1 MPNMY
6 ACGILFGKDGH
17 QALQRLHSTQRCA
30 GPARRPR
37 FQSQGF
43 SNTYN
48 AIAGR
53 VGQGQ
58 TVLGEVSRRWSAHM
72 EFKPTKVG
80 PLLPFLY
87 KFTLKKKYRQ
97 GRKARCSTCRSWV
110 ALRAQ
115 VGLARGHTGTLREPL

>member
-6 ACGILFGKDGH
+6 ARGILFGQVGH
-17 QALQRLHSTQRCA
+17 QALRRSEQHTTTRR
-30 GPARRPR
+30 PARRPR

-43 SNTYN
+43 SDTYN

-97 GRKARCSTCRSWV
+97 GRKARCPTCRSWV